1 MDPDSSKLQSR
12 EQQAS
17 ALHSQS
23 AREQQARD
31 FASVE
36 ELLRYDAA
44 QQETPKSIETRL
56 ASSIEREPPPRRSW
70 WRRIFRP

>member
-1 MDPDSSKLQSR
+1 MNPDSSKLQSR

-17 ALHSQS
+17 AIHSKS
-23 AREQQARD
+23 AHEHKATD

-44 QQETPKSIETRL
+44 QP
-56 ASSIEREPPPRRSW
+56 SSPY
-70 WRRIFRP
+70 